1 MGGNSFS
8 GDVFIEEKKIGM
20 ISEATKTYVTM
31 YYQ

>member
-1 MGGNSFS
+1 
-8 GDVFIEEKKIGM
+8 M